1 MTVKA
6 KGRVTFVK
14 NIPGDAAISVDM
26 TPRQVVLN
34 TNNSGLVEDFS
45 GAVATVT
52 AYKGSEPTAPA
63 NITIRR
69 VQNCVARVD
78 LTTRTVKITQVS
90 QNGDTGYSHEYG
102 SVDIDVRVGTQTF
115 TQKLTF
121 VVNIHKVVAS
131 MKVEQDSIISKVEEI
146 GNRKYGGVNLL
157 RGTRFDVLP
166 PPLSGTGQPAAFN
179 NNVSLGTDVSK
190 RHLGRNY
197 VRIEEQ
203 GLQDPNFDGLFYIV
217 DAEPGGVYTASVWI
231 MSDNVTSIDHAG
243 FAIEVLKMRN
253 GERVPVNASIGYEY
267 SKPKV
272 NGVWE
277 RVVYTFTVPSD
288 INQVGVNFWLTRNG
302 RIHVSEPQLEH
313 GDVAT
318 DWSDNPDDIRNDLS
332 QTVSAITQKSDE
344 IELMVKGR
352 KIGGRN
358 LLYDTSFKDAGTTIV
373 KDGMRVRHITREFSI
388 TKENSLDGDNS
399 LKYNISGSTGNTFA
413 GVFYEV
419 KAIPG
424 EEYTIS
430 VYTRSDDINT
440 IDNQCWLELYVKKQG
455 YQGVYAWG
463 LNIKPTESGKWQRFV
478 RTFTVQEGDYD
489 SVAVNI
495 FLTRNGKVQFAHPQL
510 ERGNVATDW
519 SDNPSDMMDSLES
532 AGIKIR
538 KDSIILRGKNVAIE
552 DEDGETETL
561 FLGGKMR
568 GKFIDIEQML
578 VGEVDARHA
587 IINNLTVT
595 GFVRQRAFHVTQE
608 NFYNVTIPKE
618 YKGKI
623 SYEVDFTKTG
633 AFIVFDFLPA
643 NRTCVIFP
651 SITYNYG
658 RYLSKADIPRM
669 IPFLEQSGQRVFV
682 INNAGTN
689 ELHLAGCFNGYGMSI
704 DVDDSNAWNNRNNE
718 YAYYKDRYLL
728 VGSVAGLECTWRAT
742 GNGANGPGDI
752 CVYWDFTLCLPG

>member
-102 SVDIDVRVGTQTF
+102 SVDIDVRVGTQIF

-146 GNRKYGGVNLL
+146 RNRKYGGVNLL

-253 GERVPVNASIGYEY
+253 GERVPIDASIGYEY

-318 DWSDNPDDIRNDLS
+318 DWSDNPDDIRDDLS

-358 LLYDTSFKDAGTTIV
+358 LLYDTSFKDAGTTMV

-399 LKYNISGSTGNTFA
+399 LKYDISGSTGNTFA

-455 YQGVYAWG
+455 YQGVYTWG

-532 AGIKIR
+532 AGIKIS
-538 KDSIILRGKNVAIE
+538 KDSIKMKARNVSIE
-552 DEDGETETL
+552 DDDGESKTL
-561 FLGGKMR
+561 FEGGKL
-568 GKFIDIEQML
+568 KAEYIDLQRLL
-578 VGEVDARHA
+578 VGIIDANNA
-587 IINNLTVT
+587 IINNIRILSGAVFGGYIQTSFKDVNSSDAT
-595 GFVRQRAFHVTQE
+595 MTAVSEG
-608 NFYNVTIPKE
+608 KE
-618 YKGKI
+618 YLLQKDLNVFASASIISNTTIVLPVGSDRIGQRIMIYAYPRVTRAGADVVVRSADNKGI
-623 SYEVDFTKTG
+623 LGYPHLTQADLGRFEHPRRVNFSGGIIELVAVPSVSSSNGCTWCITSLSYE
-633 AFIVFDFLPA
+633 IL
-643 NRTCVIFP
+643 
-651 SITYNYG
+651 
-658 RYLSKADIPRM
+658 
-669 IPFLEQSGQRVFV
+669 
-682 INNAGTN
+682 
-689 ELHLAGCFNGYGMSI
+689 GYS
-704 DVDDSNAWNNRNNE
+704 
-718 YAYYKDRYLL
+718 L
-728 VGSVAGLECTWRAT
+728 
-742 GNGANGPGDI
+742 
-752 CVYWDFTLCLPG
+752 